1 MAAEFQKPSNQPDSS
16 NPKNDDYRRDGAQ
29 LGNTA
34 TTGSTQKG
42 GGGSGYDVNREQE
55 QINREQEEMHNERD
69 KEQLDVEKTQTPLQP
84 EINPG
89 RENPDQ
95 SPQPETRP
103 GTSTMGSL
111 NRNTNGGWSQ
121 SSWDPNSM
129 R

>member
-1 MAAEFQKPSNQPDSS
+1 MAKEVENTKGNPDSS
-16 NPKNDDYRRDGAQ
+16 NSQNDDYRRDGNH
-29 LGNTA
+29 LGNTSS
-34 TTGSTQKG
+34 STQKG
-42 GGGSGYDVNREQE
+42 GGGTGYDVNREQE
-55 QINREQEEMHNERD
+55 QVNREQEEMHQERGGD
-69 KEQLDVEKTQTPLQP
+69 QSQVEKTQTPLQP

-89 RENPDQ
+89 RENPGE

-111 NRNTNGGWSQ
+111 NRNQSGGWSQ